1 MFLKNLIS
9 NIDESINR
17 LTQTKSVVC
26 DKKTKLLLKFRKRK
40 NNKKCK
46 FESLLHVTSL
56 SSINSDTIKINK
68 FEKAII
74 LWMVLIPSKIK
85 NKEDATTEKPGGH
98 LLSIS
103 LWGDDKSSKL
113 IVRLVNPF
121 PIDSCFAA
129 TYWLMWSEPIV
140 SLPI

>member
-9 NIDESINR
+9 IIDESINK

-26 DKKTKLLLKFRKRK
+26 DKKTKLLLKLRKRK

-46 FESLLHVTSL
+46 FESLLQVTSL
-56 SSINSDTIKINK
+56 SSLNNNTIKINK
-68 FEKAII
+68 FEKVII
-74 LWMVLIPSKIK
+74 LWMVRISLKIK
-85 NKEDATTEKPGGH
+85 NKEDATIDIPGGQ
-98 LLSIS
+98 LLSVF

-113 IVRLVNPF
+113 TARLVNPF
-121 PIDSCFAA
+121 PIDNCFAA